1 MAPAER
7 PFAFVHVAVRIAHAP
22 AAVAT
27 VIRKLASVQRA
38 IRGVQRARAVLA
50 IALPRSLVR
59 VALRSVQAAAA
70 LATCRRSLGP
80 SHPDTGKYLR
90 FFGQISMVC
99 RFLGDNVATRA
110 KREAAVERLRG

>member
-1 MAPAER
+1 MLVVER
-7 PFAFVHVAVRIAHAP
+7 C
-22 AAVAT
+22 
-27 VIRKLASVQRA
+27 
-38 IRGVQRARAVLA
+38 VLA
-50 IALPRSLVR
+50 REDAGGVASARDERRYLDDAEKAKAL
-59 VALRSVQAAAA
+59 AAAA
-70 LATCRRSLGP
+70 LATCRRILGP